1 VAQDNDDEIFKRDY
15 AVATESEINKKEM
28 LPEVMQVKKFGMAGQ
43 TKYKHL
49 AAEDTT
55 DKSSAWMQKSD
66 VNRRTMKRMGGMKDD
81 LDRHHKRRR

>member
-1 VAQDNDDEIFKRDY
+1 M
-15 AVATESEINKKEM
+15 ATESEINKKEM

-55 DKSSAWMQKSD
+55 DKTSAWMQKSD
-66 VNRRTMKRMGGMKDD
+66 VNRRTMKRMGGMKDEF
-81 LDRHHKRRR
+81 DRHNKRRR